1 MATYYKY
8 AERNADSQIN
18 WADVGKNMSDMLA
31 KEAEKRETLKSDINK
46 QFTDDVNLLSDPPQ
60 GNHTGAKEYA
70 LDYSSTASEYLLTLN
85 KLLKSGDLKLRD
97 YTVARQNLMDGTS
110 QAFNLVNDYQKY
122 YTEGMDR
129 YKNGESSAFELFQRE
144 AAEKYTNLSKSQLWI
159 NPPDGKVSIAMKE
172 LQKDKDGNYIYVMNK
187 NPNSFT
193 TINSL
198 KNSVNVKID
207 KFNTDKVTT
216 QFAKGLGTEI
226 RDVVTKVSSIYGAG
240 QKVTIDSIFNN
251 EFKNIDDETRDILN
265 RFKKSE
271 DNFIDGLLVNG
282 INKASILSD
291 GKVFADNGE
300 QYGFTYNKDEA
311 DKNENLILVKIDER
325 TGQNIPEF
333 SKKQDDA
340 AKEYIR
346 EELRAK
352 YDSKETIS
360 SIAQTSQTRAITS
373 TELDKEASV
382 QTAKVVGAHINDL
395 VTGKNQQS
403 AANALA
409 GYGISIKSTNGV
421 ISIEQ
426 KDGTVTTFSPKSSAS
441 DIKSGIASIVSRSES
456 LNGVNL
462 SDILASLG
470 DGNKT
475 VGEDFISEVKIPLTD
490 EVTEEINPIE
500 IYQNYISNVSTEDI
514 TKGLNFIDNSFN
526 SKKEMVERLNSI
538 FEPLGFN
545 VSANRLLSGIT
556 VSQSGNEEVSKSFDT
571 NKSVITLKDMNELVE
586 SAKEWMKTNPTGK
599 DAFQKES
606 FIEGLIQL
614 KVIPT
619 NNKQPTSAINTSQY

>member
-1 MATYYKY
+1 
-8 AERNADSQIN
+8 
-18 WADVGKNMSDMLA
+18 MSDMLA

-60 GNHTGAKEYA
+60 GNHTGANEYV
-70 LDYSSTASEYLLTLN
+70 LDYSSVASEYLLTLN

-97 YTVARQNLMDGTS
+97 YMVSRQNLMDGTS
-110 QAFNLVNDYQKY
+110 QAVNLINDYQKY

-172 LQKDKDGNYIYVMNK
+172 LQKDKDGNDIYVMNK

-198 KNSVNVKID
+198 KNSVDVKID

-240 QKVTIDSIFNN
+240 QKVTIDSIF
-251 EFKNIDDETRDILN
+251 ELKNIDDETRDILN

-271 DNFIDGLLVNG
+271 DNFINGLLVNDT
-282 INKASILSD
+282 NKASILSD

-360 SIAQTSQTRAITS
+360 SIAQNTQTRARTS
-373 TELDKEASV
+373 TELTQQASV
-382 QTAKVVGAHINDL
+382 QTAKVVGSHINNL
-395 VTGKNQQS
+395 VTGKSEEDQQS
-403 AANALA
+403 AADALVA
-409 GYGISIKSTNGV
+409 YLGVSSIESKNGV
-421 ISIEQ
+421 ISIKQ
-426 KDGTVTTFSPKSSAS
+426 KDGTVTTFSAESSAS
-441 DIKSGIASIVSRSES
+441 DIKSGIASIVSKSEA
-456 LNGVNL
+456 LKGVNL

-470 DGNKT
+470 LDQDAAVSGGT
-475 VGEDFISEVKIPLTD
+475 FSAIAVIPPTD
-490 EVTEEINPIE
+490 EVTEEIDPIK
-500 IYQNYISNVSTEDI
+500 IYQNYISNVSTEEDI
-514 TKGLNFIDNSFN
+514 TKDLNFIDDFFN
-526 SKKEMVERLNSI
+526 SKKEMVKRLNSI

-545 VSANRLLSGIT
+545 VSVNTLRSGIT
-556 VSQSGNEEVSKSFDT
+556 VSQLGNEDVSKSFDT
-571 NKSVITLKDMNELVE
+571 NKSAITLKDMNELVE
-586 SAKEWMKTNPTGK
+586 SAKEWMKTNPTGE
-599 DAFQKES
+599 DVFQKES
-606 FIEGLIQL
+606 FIEDLIRL
-614 KVIPT
+614 NVIPT
-619 NNKQPTSAINTSQY
+619 NNEQLTPAINTSQY

>member
-1 MATYYKY
+1 
-8 AERNADSQIN
+8 
-18 WADVGKNMSDMLA
+18 MSDMLA

-60 GNHTGAKEYA
+60 GNHTGANEYV
-70 LDYSSTASEYLLTLN
+70 LDYSSVASEYLLTLN

-97 YTVARQNLMDGTS
+97 YMVSRQNLMDGTS
-110 QAFNLVNDYQKY
+110 QAVNLINDYQKY

-172 LQKDKDGNYIYVMNK
+172 LQKDKDGNDIYVMNK

-198 KNSVNVKID
+198 KNSVDVKID

-240 QKVTIDSIFNN
+240 QKVTIDSIF
-251 EFKNIDDETRDILN
+251 ELKNIDDETRDILN

-271 DNFIDGLLVNG
+271 DNFINGLLVNDT
-282 INKASILSD
+282 NKASILSD

-360 SIAQTSQTRAITS
+360 SIAQNTQTRARTS
-373 TELDKEASV
+373 TELTQQASV
-382 QTAKVVGAHINDL
+382 QTAKVVGSHINNL
-395 VTGKNQQS
+395 VTGKSEEDQQS
-403 AANALA
+403 AADALVA
-409 GYGISIKSTNGV
+409 YLGVSSIESTNGV
-421 ISIEQ
+421 ISIKQ
-426 KDGTVTTFSPKSSAS
+426 KDGTVTTFSAESSAS
-441 DIKSGIASIVSRSES
+441 DIKSGIASIVSKSEA
-456 LNGVNL
+456 LKGVNL

-470 DGNKT
+470 LDQDAAVSGGT
-475 VGEDFISEVKIPLTD
+475 FSAIAVIPPTD
-490 EVTEEINPIE
+490 EVTEEIDPIK
-500 IYQNYISNVSTEDI
+500 IYQNYISNVSTEDF

-526 SKKEMVERLNSI
+526 SKKEMVKRLNSI

-545 VSANRLLSGIT
+545 VSVNTLRSGIT
-556 VSQSGNEEVSKSFDT
+556 VSQLGNEDVSKSFDT
-571 NKSVITLKDMNELVE
+571 NKSAITLKDMNELVE
-586 SAKEWMKTNPTGK
+586 SAKEWMKTNPTGE
-599 DAFQKES
+599 DVFQKES
-606 FIEGLIQL
+606 FIEDLIRL
-614 KVIPT
+614 NVIPT
-619 NNKQPTSAINTSQY
+619 NNEQLTPAINTSQY